1 LFEVVDMTDRG
12 AITNGSVVV
21 TAAEMVAGHVSLD
34 ISCVDRLY
42 LTGCDPQ
49 L

>member
-1 LFEVVDMTDRG
+1 LFEVVDMADRG
-12 AITNGSVVV
+12 AMTDGSVVV

-42 LTGCDPQ
+42 LTGFVP
-49 L
+49 